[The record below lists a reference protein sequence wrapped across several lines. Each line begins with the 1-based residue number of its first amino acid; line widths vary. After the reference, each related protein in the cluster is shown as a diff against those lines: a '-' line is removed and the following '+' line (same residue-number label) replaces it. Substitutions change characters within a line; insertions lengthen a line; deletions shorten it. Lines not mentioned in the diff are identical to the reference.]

1 MQLTEQNVQ
10 EVIVEA
16 SKHKAVF
23 IFFYIN
29 AKECEKAASAL
40 KTAISEDNSYI
51 SLVEA
56 DVTQRVGQAI
66 AGQLGLQSV
75 PTLVIMQN
83 SRPVD
88 ALQGDEIVEKLPETI
103 KKYMPSA
110 AQLLIEEAQ
119 RLEAEDKTAEALVKA
134 QEAYTQDE
142 KNTDIKLVYARLLI
156 KQKSLQKA
164 HTILDNLHREEQ
176 DLQEFKD
183 LLSALTL
190 AEQAQDSPALK
201 ELENKY
207 KNSPENTDIVIQY
220 AVALSEVGK
229 KEQALALL
237 YSVLAKD
244 LGNEN
249 VKKTFL
255 DILNTLGGDPLQNR
269 YRRKLYTLMY

>member
-142 KNTDIKLVYARLLI
+142 KNTNTKLVYARLLI

-207 KNSPENTDIVIQY
+207 KNNPENTDIVIQY

>member
-207 KNSPENTDIVIQY
+207 KNNPENTDIVIQY

>member
-66 AGQLGLQSV
+66 DGQLGLQSV

-88 ALQGDEIVEKLPETI
+88 ALHGDEIVEKLPETI

-229 KEQALALL
+229 KEQALAIL

>member
-142 KNTDIKLVYARLLI
+142 KNTNTKLVYARLLI

>member
-88 ALQGDEIVEKLPETI
+88 ALHGDEIVEKLPETI

-229 KEQALALL
+229 KEQALAIL

>member
-142 KNTDIKLVYARLLI
+142 KNTNTKLVYARLLI

-255 DILNTLGGDPLQNR
+255 DILNTLGGEPLQNR

>member
-142 KNTDIKLVYARLLI
+142 KNTNTKLVYARLLI

-229 KEQALALL
+229 KEQALAIL

>member
-1 MQLTEQNVQ
+1 
-10 EVIVEA
+10 
-16 SKHKAVF
+16 
-23 IFFYIN
+23 
-29 AKECEKAASAL
+29 
-40 KTAISEDNSYI
+40 
-51 SLVEA
+51 
-56 DVTQRVGQAI
+56 
-66 AGQLGLQSV
+66 
-75 PTLVIMQN
+75 MQN

-88 ALQGDEIVEKLPETI
+88 ALHGDEIVEKLPETI

-229 KEQALALL
+229 KEQALAIL

>member
-142 KNTDIKLVYARLLI
+142 KNSNTKLVYARLLI

>member
-229 KEQALALL
+229 KEQALAIL